1 MDREAKWKTPALSE
15 EYAIKYFEMPV
26 SNTQGIYYNGGD
38 DYRDGSVKVQ
48 LRDGREEVQLRDVK
62 VDISSCSVWMEE
74 IQAWDTD
81 TAYDG
86 GEEVQLGKVLRPVLS
101 RECSQEDLNYIRLR

>member
-1 MDREAKWKTPALSE
+1 
-15 EYAIKYFEMPV
+15 MPV